1 MSSSRETIIA
11 GAIPPRVMA
20 TTAFQP
26 PPSMGPC
33 LSSRHARARLSRWI
47 WSQETWKPFSW
58 GRRSFM
64 EKPLGQG
71 DLYAETGEQ
80 DAEGAVEPGL
90 HAGVERARPG
100 QREEAG
106 NEDIPQGLVDEDD
119 GHDEGE
125 HGQRRLR
132 RDEAHEDRTE
142 EDRGFGVRKL
152 HREALQD
159 RRAEPGRQRAL
170 CHLGHRLAGTP
181 PGGEGDPE
189 KKKATGDLE
198 ECEESRDEL
207 EDEREA
213 GERGGGPDDR
223 ARAEADG
230 EAERGAEALYRGGAQ
245 GHDERRS
252 R

>member
-11 GAIPPRVMA
+11 GAIPPRVIA

-100 QREEAG
+100 QREE
-106 NEDIPQGLVDEDD
+106 
-119 GHDEGE
+119 EGE

-132 RDEAHEDRTE
+132 RDEAHEDSTE

-159 RRAEPGRQRAL
+159 RSAEPGRQRAR

-189 KKKATGDLE
+189 KKEATGDFE

-230 EAERGAEALYRGGAQ
+230 EAERGAEALHRGGAQ